1 LKEERH
7 KMGETKVDKNLDIR
21 GEVCPYTLVKS
32 KLGVESIEV
41 GQIIEIILDY
51 PEASESIPKAML
63 NYGHTVLKV
72 EKTSEKEWI
81 VLVRK
86 EVED

>member
-1 LKEERH
+1 
-7 KMGETKVDKNLDIR
+7 MGETKIEKIDKRLNIK
-21 GEVCPYTLVKS
+21 GVVCPYTLVKS
-32 KLGVESIEV
+32 KLAVEDIEV
-41 GQIIEIILDY
+41 GQILEILLDY

-72 EKTSEKEWI
+72 GKINSTDWI
-81 VLVRK
+81 IRIKK

>member
-1 LKEERH
+1 MEKA
-7 KMGETKVDKNLDIR
+7 DKTLNIK
-21 GEVCPYTLVKS
+21 GVVCPYTLVKS
-32 KLGVESIEV
+32 KLAVEDIEV
-41 GQIIEIILDY
+41 GQILEILLDY

-72 EKTSEKEWI
+72 EKINSTDWI
-81 VLVRK
+81 IRIKK

>member
-1 LKEERH
+1 MEDIKI
-7 KMGETKVDKNLDIR
+7 DKNLDIR

-32 KLGVESIEV
+32 KLGVESIDV

-51 PEASESIPKAML
+51 PEAADSVPKAML
-63 NYGHTVLKV
+63 NYGHTVIKV
-72 EKTSEKEWI
+72 DKINSKEWI
-81 VLVRK
+81 IQIKK

>member
-1 LKEERH
+1 MNELKI
-7 KMGETKVDKNLDIR
+7 DKKLDIR

-41 GQIIEIILDY
+41 GQVIEIILDF

-63 NYGHTVLKV
+63 NYGHSVLSVDKIND
-72 EKTSEKEWI
+72 KEWI
-81 VLVRK
+81 VRIRK

>member
-1 LKEERH
+1 MSDEKI
-7 KMGETKVDKNLDIR
+7 DKKLDIR

-32 KLGVESIEV
+32 KLGVEAIEV
-41 GQIIEIILDY
+41 GQVIEITLDY
-51 PEASESIPKAML
+51 PEASQSIPKAML

-72 EKTSEKEWI
+72 EKVKPQEWI
-81 VLVRK
+81 IQVRK

>member
-1 LKEERH
+1 ME
-7 KMGETKVDKNLDIR
+7 ETKIDKKLDIR

-51 PEASESIPKAML
+51 PEASGSIPKAML
-63 NYGHTVLKV
+63 NYGHSVLKV
-72 EKTSEKEWI
+72 EKTGEKEWI

>member
-1 LKEERH
+1 MK
-7 KMGETKVDKNLDIR
+7 KTDKTLNIK
-21 GEVCPYTLVKS
+21 GVVCPYTLVKS
-32 KLGVESIEV
+32 KLAVEDIEV
-41 GQIIEIILDY
+41 GQILEILLDY

-72 EKTSEKEWI
+72 EKINSTDWI
-81 VLVRK
+81 IRIRK

>member
-1 LKEERH
+1 MK
-7 KMGETKVDKNLDIR
+7 KTDKTLNIK
-21 GEVCPYTLVKS
+21 GVVCPYTLVKS
-32 KLGVESIEV
+32 KLAVEDIEV
-41 GQIIEIILDY
+41 GQILEILLDY

-72 EKTSEKEWI
+72 EKINSTDWI
-81 VLVRK
+81 IRIKK

>member
-1 LKEERH
+1 
-7 KMGETKVDKNLDIR
+7 MVDKKLDIK
-21 GEVCPYTLVKS
+21 GVVCPYTLVKS
-32 KLGVESIEV
+32 KLAIEDISV
-41 GQIIEIILDY
+41 GQVLEIVLDF

-72 EKTSEKEWI
+72 DKINDTDWVIQIK
-81 VLVRK
+81 K

>member
-1 LKEERH
+1 MQVEKA
-7 KMGETKVDKNLDIR
+7 DKTLNIK
-21 GEVCPYTLVKS
+21 GVVCPYTLVKS
-32 KLGVESIEV
+32 KLAVEDIEV
-41 GQIIEIILDY
+41 GQILEILLDY

-72 EKTSEKEWI
+72 EKINSTDWI
-81 VLVRK
+81 IRIKK